1 MSTFSFLNHAAED
14 IPDAS
19 QMRFGILVTEWN
31 KHITEAMLQSV
42 VQTLIEHGVS
52 ETSITI
58 RRVPGS
64 FELIYGSS
72 QLAQHGYIDAI
83 IALGC
88 VIKGDTPHFDYICEG
103 TTQGLVRLNA
113 IGKIPVINGVLT
125 VTTEEQA
132 LERAGGKMDKGR
144 EFALTAIKMVDFMK
158 SFE

>member
-1 MSTFSFLNHAAED
+1 MSSFSFIQHTTDD

-19 QMRFGILVTEWN
+19 FMRFGIVVTEWN
-31 KHITEAMLQSV
+31 NHITEMMLKSV
-42 VQTLIEHGVS
+42 VETLLQQGVA
-52 ETSITI
+52 ETNITI

-64 FELIYGSS
+64 FELIYGCS

-88 VIKGDTPHFDYICEG
+88 VIKGETPHFDYICEG
-103 TTQGLVRLNA
+103 TTEGLVRLNA
-113 IGKIPVINGVLT
+113 TGKIPVVNGLLT
-125 VTTEEQA
+125 VNTEEQA
-132 LERAGGKMDKGR
+132 LARVGAEMDKGK